1 MDINNKSAQHLPLIA
16 VSLMALLCLL
26 WGGNLVSIKVSNQ
39 GIPPILGAA
48 MRSVIASCILWFYAR
63 FTRRRFLPGRDFLK
77 HGVIIGSLFGM
88 SFLFLYWGL
97 VFTDVSRSVLFIY
110 THPFWVA
117 IGAHFVLPDERLT
130 WSKMGGLL
138 VAFTGLISA
147 FGARS
152 STLGPLYW
160 LGDLMVLIS
169 AIFWAANMV
178 YLKRFIWNQPITHF
192 ETLSAQLLFSIPVL
206 AIGSLL
212 LESDKSLSPGILV
225 CSAFAYQVL
234 VVAVLSYLLWFWMIH
249 RFPVTRLAAFTFLS
263 PLFGVALSALL
274 LQETIPVRLYLG
286 LGLVAAGLYLVNRP
300 QADEVNDTA
309 YRLT

>member
-1 MDINNKSAQHLPLIA
+1 MDNNNKSVQHLPLTA

-26 WGGNLVSIKVSNQ
+26 WGGNLVSIKMSNQ

-48 MRSVIASCILWFYAR
+48 ARSVIASCILWVYAR
-63 FTRRRFLPGRDFLK
+63 FSRRRFLPERDYLK
-77 HGVIIGSLFGM
+77 HGVTIGFLFGM

-117 IGAHFVLPDERLT
+117 IAAHFVLPDERLT
-130 WSKMGGLL
+130 WPKIAGLF
-138 VAFTGLISA
+138 VAFAGLISA
-147 FGARS
+147 FGAKS

-178 YLKRFIWNQPITHF
+178 YLKRFIWNRPITHF

-206 AIGSLL
+206 AIGWLL
-212 LESDKSLSPGILV
+212 LESGKSLNPGILV
-225 CSAFAYQVL
+225 CCAFAYQVV
-234 VVAVLSYLLWFWMIH
+234 VVAVFSYLLWFWMIH
-249 RFPVTRLAAFTFLS
+249 RFPVTRLAAFTFLA
-263 PLFGVALSALL
+263 PLSGVALSALL
-274 LQETIPVRLYLG
+274 LRETIPVTLYLG

-300 QADEVNDTA
+300 EAVEENDTA

>member
-1 MDINNKSAQHLPLIA
+1 MDINNKSVQHLPLTA

-39 GIPPILGAA
+39 GIPPIFGAA
-48 MRSVIASCILWFYAR
+48 MRSIAACGILWIYAR
-63 FTRRRFLPGRDFLK
+63 LMRRRFLLGRDYLK

-97 VFTDVSRSVLFIY
+97 VFTDVSRSVIFIY

-117 IGAHFVLPDERLT
+117 IAAHFVLPNERLT
-130 WSKMGGLL
+130 WMKIAGLL
-138 VAFTGLISA
+138 LAFSGLISA

-152 STLGPLYW
+152 PTLGSLYW

-169 AIFWAANMV
+169 AMFWAANMV
-178 YLKRFIWNQPITHF
+178 YLKRFIWNRPVTHF

-212 LESDKSLSPGILV
+212 LESDMSLNPGILV
-225 CSAFAYQVL
+225 CSAFAYQVI
-234 VVAVLSYLLWFWMIH
+234 VVAVISYLLWFWMIH
-249 RFPVTRLAAFTFLS
+249 HFPVTRLAAFTFLA
-263 PLFGVALSALL
+263 PLFGVALSAILL
-274 LQETIPVRLYLG
+274 RETIPFRLYLG
-286 LGLVAAGLYLVNRP
+286 LGLVAAGLYVVNRP
-300 QADEVNDTA
+300 EAVQVNDTA
-309 YRLT
+309 YRLR